1 MSWKMGL
8 KTQILPDLQGFY
20 ANLCKSWV
28 LILRR
33 CCVCGSAKGGTPK
46 EGLQDTQRVK
56 LEATLAWREG
66 QKSLFVQPGKT
77 PHVWLA
83 PRCQQGFLCWWHSE
97 MSRFHTD
104 FQAHSTS
111 AALDHQS
118 LFPNLMPSFHS
129 GLLSCR
135 SCSHRGDSKPF
146 YTAPLHLHSSATEQN
161 GSWAVIKFL
170 GIAGRCNVLIKKVI
184 APPLFL
190 QVWLITWRFH
200 SPVLTPSKGSPH
212 HLLIFN

>member
-1 MSWKMGL
+1 MEGRTK
-8 KTQILPDLQGFY
+8 IP
-20 ANLCKSWV
+20 LCPAWQNPTRVAGTTVPAGISV
-28 LILRR
+28 LVALRN
-33 CCVCGSAKGGTPK
+33 
-46 EGLQDTQRVK
+46 
-56 LEATLAWREG
+56 
-66 QKSLFVQPGKT
+66 
-77 PHVWLA
+77 
-83 PRCQQGFLCWWHSE
+83 
-97 MSRFHTD
+97 SRFHTD

-129 GLLSCR
+129 GLLSCQ
-135 SCSHRGDSKPF
+135 SCSHRDSKPF

-200 SPVLTPSKGSPH
+200 SSVLTPSKGSPH